1 MAKMLWWRK
10 DEKMEVAIAADKLL
24 TKAAVEG
31 VRNASSR
38 LDAVLDQMRVTNEE
52 RRNARH
58 D

>member
-1 MAKMLWWRK
+1 MLWWRK